1 MILLQTVIS
10 KLSSQEII
18 IISILATIGIVSMW
32 IVFFIIA
39 YKQNERLTDIIR
51 MDAFFKAITVIGVI
65 GSTSVLAISEKIE
78 GELAAAILSGIV
90 GYILGAGS
98 KQDKAPK
105 KVKVQKELAK

>member
-18 IISILATIGIVSMW
+18 IISLLATIGIVSMW

-39 YKQNERLTDIIR
+39 YKQDEKLTDIIR

-65 GSTSVLAISEKIE
+65 GSTSVLAIAERIE

-98 KQDKAPK
+98 KIEQIQK
-105 KVKVQKELAK
+105 KTQKGQTK

>member
-1 MILLQTVIS
+1 MIVLQTVIS
-10 KLSSQEII
+10 RLNSQEII
-18 IISILATIGIVSMW
+18 VISILATLGIVSMW

-39 YKQNERLTDIIR
+39 YKQDEKLTKIIQ

-65 GSTSVLAISEKIE
+65 GSTSVLAIAERIE

-98 KQDKAPK
+98 KE
-105 KVKVQKELAK
+105 VKPQKESGE